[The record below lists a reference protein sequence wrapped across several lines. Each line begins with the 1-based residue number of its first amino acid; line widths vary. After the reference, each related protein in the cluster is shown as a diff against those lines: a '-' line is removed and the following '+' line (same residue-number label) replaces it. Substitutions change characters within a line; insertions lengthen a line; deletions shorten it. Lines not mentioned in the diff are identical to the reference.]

1 MGRVVG
7 RCGNMERGVGGSG
20 VERGVGVGMCGV
32 WLWVCG
38 CG

>member
-7 RCGNMERGVGGSG
+7 RCGSMERDMGGRG
-20 VERGVGVGMCGV
+20 VERGVGVCMWGV
-32 WLWVCG
+32 WLWVCE